1 MPPFRTSCV
10 RPPDIP
16 LTMKTTLASTLIIVC
31 APWAFGVA
39 DPTISEPK
47 PPCCREGLPPAKYSE
62 KSLYGLK
69 SVWTS
74 DVGRE
79 VKLEVLRGRPQVIAL
94 FFTQCQHSCPLIVA
108 DMKAIDKALPLG
120 VREKVDFL
128 LVSIDP
134 ARDTP
139 EVLRAFR
146 AKHELPTERWT
157 LLRGSTEA
165 TRELATMIGFNYQP
179 GSPTQYAHSLLIS
192 IMNES
197 GEIVFQQV
205 GLGRGPGDAVKALV
219 KTPQTKRRR

>member
-1 MPPFRTSCV
+1 
-10 RPPDIP
+10 
-16 LTMKTTLASTLIIVC
+16 MKTTLASILTIVC
-31 APWAFGVA
+31 APWAFGVT
-39 DPTISEPK
+39 DPKSAAPK

-62 KSLYGLK
+62 KSLYALK

-94 FFTQCQHSCPLIVA
+94 FFTNCEHSCPLIVA
-108 DMKAIDKALPLG
+108 DMKAIDKALPRG

-134 ARDTP
+134 ERDTP
-139 EVLRAFR
+139 EALRAFR

-165 TRELATMIGFNYQP
+165 TRELAGMVGFNYQP
-179 GSPTQYAHSLLIS
+179 GSPTQYAHSLMIS
-192 IMNES
+192 IMDES
-197 GEIVFQQV
+197 GVIVFRQV
-205 GLGRGPGDAVKALV
+205 GLGRGPKEAVEALV
-219 KTPQTKRRR
+219 KPGQTKRRR